1 MIPRVHTWLAPLLAV
16 LFVMVTSCSSTD
28 AAVEKYDYFR
38 ITVDGQQTLGVSGKD
53 KIVRG
58 VVIFFHGLDGD
69 EFSVSSERVRR
80 DFTAQLV
87 DAGFAVVSS
96 AAGGNA
102 FGNPS
107 SRQNY
112 LYLGG
117 EAANHYHTENFFLV
131 AESMGA
137 LAAVNLMAS
146 LQSLRFRGL
155 AAINP
160 ILDISTV
167 PTQYKSEVDRAYPNG
182 SFEDSNPINLP
193 LDRLR
198 DTKMRFYV
206 SEADSLVPVA
216 QNALAFKAR
225 FGYVSNISVVK
236 CVGGT
241 GGESCF
247 QGQDVVKW
255 FTEVEKRNQ

>member
-1 MIPRVHTWLAPLLAV
+1 MRTWLASLITV
-16 LFVMVTSCSSTD
+16 LVVVVTSCSNTE

-69 EFSVSSERVRR
+69 EFSFSAERVRR
-80 DFTAQLV
+80 EFTAELV

-102 FGNPS
+102 FGNSS

-137 LAAVNLMAS
+137 LTAVNLMAS
-146 LQSLRFRGL
+146 LQTLRFRGL

-160 ILDISTV
+160 ILDMSTI
-167 PTQYKSEVDRAYPNG
+167 PTRYKGEFDRAYPNG
-182 SFEDSNPINLP
+182 DFEDSNPINLP
-193 LDRLR
+193 LDSLR
-198 DTKMRFYV
+198 DMKMRFYV
-206 SEADSLVPVA
+206 SEGVSDVPAA

-236 CVGGT
+236 CSGGS
-241 GGESCF
+241 GDASCF
-247 QGQDVVKW
+247 QGQDLVKW
-255 FTEVEKRNQ
+255 FSGVEKKNQ

>member
-1 MIPRVHTWLAPLLAV
+1 MISRMHTWLAPLLAV
-16 LFVMVTSCSSTD
+16 LVAMVTSCSNTD

-38 ITVDGQQTLGVSGKD
+38 ITIDGQQTLGVSGKD

-58 VVIFFHGLDGD
+58 VVIFFHGLDSD
-69 EFSVSSERVRR
+69 EFSFSTQGVRR
-80 DFTAQLV
+80 DFTAELV

-96 AAGGNA
+96 DAGGNA

-146 LQSLRFRGL
+146 LQTLRFRGL

-160 ILDISTV
+160 ILDMSTI
-167 PTQYKSEVDRAYPNG
+167 PTQYKTQVDRAYPDG
-182 SFEDSNPINLP
+182 GYEDSNPINLP
-193 LDRLR
+193 LDNLR
-198 DTKMRFYV
+198 DMKMRFYV
-206 SEADSLVPVA
+206 SEGDSVVPAA

-236 CVGGT
+236 CSGGS
-241 GGESCF
+241 GDASCF

-255 FTEVEKRNQ
+255 FTEVEKRN